1 MHSISKI
8 MLITLLRQIESMVRS
23 VCEEVLR
30 DTNIAAPLRKKRAEG
45 LMRLGELYQQAAKP
59 LIEHLK
65 QKAKTP
71 RLDRSTR
78 SDAEQNG
85 ASNGSNNNNNTAQ
98 PNSNPFEELRDFH
111 SQLL

>member
-1 MHSISKI
+1 
-8 MLITLLRQIESMVRS
+8 MVRS

-30 DTNIAAPLRKKRAEG
+30 DTNIEAPLRKKRAEG

-59 LIEHLK
+59 LLDHLK

-78 SDAEQNG
+78 
-85 ASNGSNNNNNTAQ
+85 GSTQENNNNNNTNEAQ
-98 PNSNPFEELRDFH
+98 STPNPFEELRDFH